1 MTIKNSLCLRATP
14 IDSKSYTPAEF
25 LQPILHNL
33 PKRSKE
39 TEKAKTPS
47 KASEKGSSNRSILLS
62 QRHQTSFKA
71 SPVATYQHSRTTNPQ
86 METSCYKRKYPK
98 SSVILHHNNPWRKN
112 PETELPTDKGSSS
125 THEAW
130 QSSTLT
136 RPTSSHKRFKST
148 SQSLYD
154 KEWTSCAAASLL
166 QVRRLSSR
174 DLRPFIGHS
183 YLS

>member
-1 MTIKNSLCLRATP
+1 MILSTSYFLQSNRFIESQVMAIKNSLWLRATL

-25 LQPILHNL
+25 LRPILHNL

-39 TEKAKTPS
+39 TQKAKRSS

-71 SPVATYQHSRTTNPQ
+71 SPVATYQHSRATNPQ

-112 PETELPTDKGSSS
+112 PETELPTDKGI
-125 THEAW
+125 
-130 QSSTLT
+130 
-136 RPTSSHKRFKST
+136 K
-148 SQSLYD
+148 
-154 KEWTSCAAASLL
+154 L
-166 QVRRLSSR
+166 QHPRSMAKFN
-174 DLRPFIGHS
+174 PNKTN
-183 YLS
+183 